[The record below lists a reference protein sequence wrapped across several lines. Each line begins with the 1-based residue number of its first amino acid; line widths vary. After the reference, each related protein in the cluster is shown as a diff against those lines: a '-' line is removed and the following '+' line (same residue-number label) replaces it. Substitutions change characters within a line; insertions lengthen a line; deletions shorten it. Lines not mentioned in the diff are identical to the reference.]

1 MITKDDLNRKALQE
15 TILYFM
21 RERVTNH
28 NNQLTYSIVTNSVD
42 WFIFD
47 ASSLNRLFA
56 KDKDFV
62 SKYKAIAKK
71 QLTDSSTSVFYNEI
85 AKPKI
90 NEVYDKLT
98 YSYFNLNNVF
108 YKNGAIKWGEASVIC
123 KMLSPLTLLKQSYVS
138 FTTQL
143 NKYFYDELL
152 YILGLEEKQQSKGI
166 ERLPKSRRQNGT
178 LVELI
183 YTALLLNNI
192 NFKNET
198 EEFDYVINVVIN
210 YTNRIGRLQ
219 NEVSHPVGGK

>member
-71 QLTDSSTSVFYNEI
+71 
-85 AKPKI
+85 
-90 NEVYDKLT
+90 
-98 YSYFNLNNVF
+98 
-108 YKNGAIKWGEASVIC
+108 
-123 KMLSPLTLLKQSYVS
+123 
-138 FTTQL
+138 
-143 NKYFYDELL
+143 
-152 YILGLEEKQQSKGI
+152 
-166 ERLPKSRRQNGT
+166 
-178 LVELI
+178 
-183 YTALLLNNI
+183 
-192 NFKNET
+192 
-198 EEFDYVINVVIN
+198 
-210 YTNRIGRLQ
+210 
-219 NEVSHPVGGK
+219 

>member
-1 MITKDDLNRKALQE
+1 
-15 TILYFM
+15 
-21 RERVTNH
+21 
-28 NNQLTYSIVTNSVD
+28 
-42 WFIFD
+42 
-47 ASSLNRLFA
+47 
-56 KDKDFV
+56 
-62 SKYKAIAKK
+62 
-71 QLTDSSTSVFYNEI
+71 
-85 AKPKI
+85 
-90 NEVYDKLT
+90 
-98 YSYFNLNNVF
+98 
-108 YKNGAIKWGEASVIC
+108 
-123 KMLSPLTLLKQSYVS
+123 MLSPLTLLKQSYVS

-210 YTNRIGRLQ
+210 YTNRIGRL
-219 NEVSHPVGGK
+219 